1 MGLLENNKYL
11 QMNKKY
17 GQIINTALIVI
28 GGGILIYT
36 ISEEDKNRY
45 LQILGLVVIMF
56 GLYRATNHWVETKDD
71 HEDDNEAT
79 NIDKT
84 GQE

>member
-1 MGLLENNKYL
+1 
-11 QMNKKY
+11 MNKKY
-17 GQIINTALIVI
+17 GQIINTVLIVI
-28 GGGILIYT
+28 GGGLLIYT

-45 LQILGLVVIMF
+45 LQILGLVIIMF

-71 HEDDNEAT
+71 HEDDNEDT